1 MRVAVPIPLFLPY
14 KSYDEFSDTYVLQ
27 EVRRGTDAL
36 GDPDQR
42 RDGQFRIY
50 LEGGLTYAR
59 TFNDLHDVS
68 GLLIYTQEEIKN
80 TSGNPGRIQQ
90 TLPQRLQGMRARVNY
105 GFDNRYLVEMSLTY
119 TGSEKFARD
128 HRWGVFP
135 RWAWV
140 TCFKRSLLG

>member
-1 MRVAVPIPLFLPY
+1 M
-14 KSYDEFSDTYVLQ
+14 
-27 EVRRGTDAL
+27 
-36 GDPDQR
+36 
-42 RDGQFRIY
+42 
-50 LEGGLTYAR
+50 
-59 TFNDLHDVS
+59 S

-135 RWAWV
+135 AMGMGYMLSNEAYWDRLKDIIPQ
-140 TCFKRSLLG
+140 FKLKYQAGGERPDCRSTR